1 MLTKRLSFSSFFSP
15 LVLGNDIHQ
24 LRDMIAEVDTDNN
37 KTIEFDEFLSMMK
50 KVRAGAQGGGFVKV
64 VKRVEHITKV
74 LAA

>member
-1 MLTKRLSFSSFFSP
+1 
-15 LVLGNDIHQ
+15 
-24 LRDMIAEVDTDNN
+24 MIAEVDTDNN